1 VVAKDGINL
10 QRTITMG
17 KPLISGSVTRPFY
30 EFGGTKLVQN
40 FQTICKLLIYMLK
53 NGGQGRNCSALHAFR
68 NSSKRHFVESKI
80 RSNHLSCK
88 MLGIHG
94 ASWHF
99 LTPSSL
105 VSPETIG
112 VSPFPRRIANIS
124 MRSMISVV
132 PVLARASPGEY
143 ERRGGAPLEK
153 ILASRGMG
161 ADG

>member
-53 NGGQGRNCSALHAFR
+53 NGGQGRNRSALHAFR

-99 LTPSSL
+99 LTLLRWCLPRQL
-105 VSPETIG
+105 EYRHFPG
-112 VSPFPRRIANIS
+112 VS
-124 MRSMISVV
+124 
-132 PVLARASPGEY
+132 GEY
-143 ERRGGAPLEK
+143 LHTVNHKPCTGIGEGFARRVREARRC
-153 ILASRGMG
+153 ASRKNFGI
-161 ADG
+161 